1 MVASALGLVAV
12 VAFGLVVVAF
22 APAEVDAGVSSVLW
36 LVAEEVSAVAEVFG
50 RVVPEVA
57 SVLWPGAVVAFVPV
71 GLVVVSGLVL
81 VHAEVVLEV
90 DAAVVSVAAVS
101 EPLALTPHPH
111 NSDNNA
117 HYLLP

>member
-12 VAFGLVVVAF
+12 VAFGLAVVFGPVVPVVVSALGLLG
-22 APAEVDAGVSSVLW
+22 AASVLVR
-36 LVAEEVSAVAEVFG
+36 LVVVSVGDVPGSEVFG
-50 RVVPEVA
+50 LVVP
-57 SVLWPGAVVAFVPV
+57 VVAFVPV

-90 DAAVVSVAAVS
+90 DVGVVSVAAVS